1 MATLLSAELTEG
13 EEEEG
18 GAGRWTAVS
27 ASVRVSEV
35 TTAMAEATP
44 PPAPPTPPGLLTVAA
59 VVVVVFSACTGD
71 SIEDSA
77 VVASMLSTSSL
88 MWQGHLTEKSHLSAA
103 VKSIFRQQ
111 SDDAL

>member
-1 MATLLSAELTEG
+1 MATLLSAAELTAEG
-13 EEEEG
+13 EVEEEG

-59 VVVVVFSACTGD
+59 VVVVFPALAEATQLRTLRS
-71 SIEDSA
+71 
-77 VVASMLSTSSL
+77 STQCSQL
-88 MWQGHLTEKSHLSAA
+88 P
-103 VKSIFRQQ
+103 
-111 SDDAL
+111 